1 MRLILTMAV
10 TTLMLG
16 APALGQASPEAP
28 KVYMQEPTG
37 DGDPTATTCRPPQ
50 RQPNS
55 RIPGPEVCKTNAQWA
70 RYRKDGMDVAADGI
84 HDVPSEKRRNIN
96 PQACRPATMGGS
108 STSGAMATNFSVIC
122 E

>member
-10 TTLMLG
+10 STLMLG

-50 RQPNS
+50 RQPN
-55 RIPGPEVCKTNAQWA
+55 
-70 RYRKDGMDVAADGI
+70 
-84 HDVPSEKRRNIN
+84 
-96 PQACRPATMGGS
+96 
-108 STSGAMATNFSVIC
+108 
-122 E
+122 